1 MRLLLYIFPIVLF
14 FSSCKEVQDIKV
26 IAVEGFRINKLNT
39 DGIEAEVN
47 LKIKNEN
54 AIGFSIYPSEFDIAF
69 SGVRLGK
76 AKLHKRIHING
87 SSEKVYSFILKSG
100 FGDLNILDLTKLLNT
115 GNLGKIEVTG
125 DLKVGKFFIK
135 HKVPVNFSDKIR
147 LLK

>member
-1 MRLLLYIFPIVLF
+1 MRLLYLLSSIVLL
-14 FSSCKEVQDIKV
+14 FSSCKELQDIKV
-26 IAVEGFRINKLNT
+26 IAVEGFHMNKLNT
-39 DGIEAEVN
+39 DGIEAEIQ

-54 AIGFSIYPSEFDIAF
+54 SMGFSIYPSEFEIAF

-76 AKLHKRIHING
+76 AKLHKRVHING
-87 SSEKVYSFILKSG
+87 HSEKVYSFILKSG

-125 DLKVGKFFIK
+125 DLKVGKIFVRR
-135 HKVPVNFSDKIR
+135 KVPVNFTDRIP